1 MKLDP
6 IKICI
11 CGSVDDG
18 KSTLA
23 GRILLE
29 TKNIFADQIVKL
41 KNLSKRYGTTGS
53 NIDYA
58 LALDGLQAER
68 EQGITIDV
76 AHKYINYNKRRIVF
90 CDSPGH
96 KEYTKNVVTAASQ
109 CDAAIV
115 LLDASKGVLEQT
127 IRHIAILDFVGIKH
141 IIFAI
146 NKMDCVSYNYNAFIK
161 IQDKISLLLK
171 DKNFISSRFVPI
183 SALKGDN
190 IASLSSKMKWYKG
203 KNLLKILSNIKV
215 SDYTIKVSYIAI
227 QHVHRPNPLLRHY
240 MGIKKGQFFK
250 NDKIIVFPSC
260 QKTKIKNTFQGFE
273 KNKKNLKSNII
284 SFETKD
290 EIGITR
296 GDIVVKNKQS
306 SIQAGNAFNASVCII
321 SDDNL
326 YSGRDYIM
334 RIGNK
339 ETNININKIK
349 NKLNLSN
356 NQRKPCNELFINE
369 LGEIEFNSIE
379 TVAFIPFDQDKFLG
393 AFIFIDK
400 ENNNTVAVGKINF
413 ALQRSESVF
422 AEKINVTQKKKGQLL
437 KQDPVCI
444 WFTGISGSGKST
456 IAKALEQKLYQQGKI
471 TVLLDADNL
480 RLGINKNLGFSKSDR
495 IENVRRIAEIAKL
508 MVESGLIVIVACI
521 SPYVQERHFARSLF
535 KKKEFVE
542 VFINTPLSICQK
554 RDPKNLYKKVKN
566 NKFMNKTGLGMGYEV
581 SKNPEIEIN
590 TAKQKISLSVDK
602 IVMQLKKKN

>member
-1 MKLDP
+1 MKLAP
-6 IKICI
+6 IKICM

-18 KSTLA
+18 KSTLV
-23 GRILLE
+23 GRILYE
-29 TKNIFADQIVKL
+29 TRNIFTDQSLKL
-41 KNLSKRYGTTGS
+41 QSLSKRYGTTGS
-53 NIDYA
+53 KIDYA

-96 KEYTKNVVTAASQ
+96 KQYTKNVVTAASQ

-115 LLDASKGVLEQT
+115 LLDASKGLLEQT

-146 NKMDCVSYNYNAFIK
+146 NKMDCVSYNYNVFIK
-161 IQDKISLLLK
+161 IQDQISLLLK
-171 DKNFISSRFVPI
+171 DKNFISPKFVPI

-203 KNLLKILSNIKV
+203 KHLLKILSNMKV
-215 SDYTIKVSYIAI
+215 SDHKIKDSYIAI
-227 QHVHRPNPLLRHY
+227 QHVHRPNPSIRHY
-240 MGIKKGQFFK
+240 MGIRNGEFFK
-250 NDKIIVFPSC
+250 NDNIIVLPSR

-273 KNKKNLKSNII
+273 KNKRKLKSNII

-296 GDIVVKNKQS
+296 GDIVVKNKQG
-306 SIQAGNAFNASVCII
+306 SIQTGNAFNASVCII
-321 SDDNL
+321 SEDNL

-339 ETNININKIK
+339 ETNINISKIK
-349 NKLNLSN
+349 NKLDLFTNKKISC
-356 NQRKPCNELFINE
+356 KELLIND
-369 LGEIEFNSIE
+369 LGEIEFSSTE
-379 TVAFIPFDQDKFLG
+379 SVTFTPFDQDKFLG
-393 AFIFIDK
+393 TFILIDK
-400 ENNNTVAVGKINF
+400 ENNNTVAAGKIIF
-413 ALQRSESVF
+413 ALQRSESVL
-422 AEKINVTQKKKGQLL
+422 AEKIDVDQKKKAQLL
-437 KQDPVCI
+437 KQNPVCI
-444 WFTGISGSGKST
+444 WLTGISGSGKST

-471 TVLLDADNL
+471 TALLDADNL

-521 SPYVQERHFARSLF
+521 SPYEQERIAVRSLF
-535 KKKEFVE
+535 KEGKFFE
-542 VFINTPLSICQK
+542 VFVNTPLSVCKK
-554 RDPKNLYKKVKN
+554 RDPKGLYKKSK
-566 NKFMNKTGLGMGYEV
+566 MNKTMDKTGISNLYE
-581 SKNPEIEIN
+581 KPKHPDLEIDTSRENIN
-590 TAKQKISLSVDK
+590 SIVNKIINKV
-602 IVMQLKKKN
+602 

>member
-18 KSTLA
+18 KSTLV

-58 LALDGLQAER
+58 LSMDGLQAER

-96 KEYTKNVVTAASQ
+96 KQYTKNVVTAASQ
-109 CDAAIV
+109 CGVAIV

-127 IRHIAILDFVGIKH
+127 LRHIAILDFVGIKH
-141 IIFAI
+141 IIFTI
-146 NKMDCVSYNYNAFIK
+146 NKMDCVSYNYNVFIK
-161 IQDKISLLLK
+161 IQDQISLLLK
-171 DKNFISSRFVPI
+171 DKNFISPRFVPI

-203 KNLLKILSNIKV
+203 KSLLKILSNIKV
-215 SDYTIKVSYIAI
+215 SDYTIKDSYIAI
-227 QHVHRPNPLLRHY
+227 QHVHRPNPSIRHY
-240 MGIKKGQFFK
+240 MGIRNGEFFK
-250 NDKIIVFPSC
+250 NDNIIVFPSR

-273 KNKKNLKSNII
+273 KNKRKLKSNII

-296 GDIVVKNKQS
+296 GDIVVKNKQG
-306 SIQAGNAFNASVCII
+306 SIQTGNAFNASVCII
-321 SDDNL
+321 SEDNL

-339 ETNININKIK
+339 ETNINISKIK
-349 NKLNLSN
+349 NKLDLFTNKKISC
-356 NQRKPCNELFINE
+356 KELLIND

-379 TVAFIPFDQDKFLG
+379 SVTFTPFDQDKFLG
-393 AFIFIDK
+393 TFILIDK
-400 ENNNTVAVGKINF
+400 ENNNTVAAGKIIF
-413 ALQRSESVF
+413 ALQRSESVL

-456 IAKALEQKLYQQGKI
+456 IAKALEQELYQQGKI

-495 IENVRRIAEIAKL
+495 IENVRRTAEIAKL

-554 RDPKNLYKKVKN
+554 RDPKNFDLASGN
-566 NKFMNKTGLGMGYEV
+566 QLGL
-581 SKNPEIEIN
+581 
-590 TAKQKISLSVDK
+590 
-602 IVMQLKKKN
+602 

>member
-18 KSTLA
+18 KSTLV

-58 LALDGLQAER
+58 LSIDGLQAER

-76 AHKYINYNKRRIVF
+76 AHKYINYNKRRIIF

-109 CDAAIV
+109 CGAAII

-127 IRHIAILDFVGIKH
+127 RRHLAILDFVGIKNF
-141 IIFAI
+141 IFAI
-146 NKMDCVSYNYNAFIK
+146 NKMDYVSYNYNAFMK
-161 IQDKISLLLK
+161 IQNQISLLLK
-171 DKNFISSRFVPI
+171 DKNFINTSFVPV
-183 SALKGDN
+183 SALNGDN

-203 KNLLKILSNIKV
+203 KSLLKILSNIKV
-215 SDYTIKVSYIAI
+215 LDYIIKDAYIAI
-227 QHVHRPNPLLRHY
+227 QHVHRPNPLIRHY
-240 MGIKKGQFFK
+240 MGIKNGQFFK
-250 NDKIIVFPSC
+250 NDKIIVFPSR
-260 QKTKIKNTFQGFE
+260 QKTIIKNTFQGFE

-284 SFETKD
+284 SFETND
-290 EIGITR
+290 EIDITR
-296 GDIVVKNKQS
+296 GDVVVKNKQS
-306 SIQAGNAFNASVCII
+306 SIQTGNAFNTSVCII

-339 ETNININKIK
+339 EVNININKIK
-349 NKLNLSN
+349 NKLDLSSN
-356 NQRKPCNELFINE
+356 KKMPCHELFIND

-379 TVAFIPFDQDKFLG
+379 TVTFAPFDQDKFLG
-393 AFIFIDK
+393 TFILIDK

-413 ALQRSESVF
+413 ALHRSVSVF
-422 AEKINVTQKKKGQLL
+422 SEKTDIGHKKKAKLL

-444 WFTGISGSGKST
+444 WFTGISASGKST
-456 IAKALEQKLYQQGKI
+456 IAKSLEQKLYQQGKI

-521 SPYVQERHFARSLF
+521 SPYERERHFARSLF
-535 KKKEFVE
+535 KEGKFFE
-542 VFINTPLSICQK
+542 VFVNTPLSVCKK
-554 RDPKNLYKKVKN
+554 RDPKGLYKKSKM
-566 NKFMNKTGLGMGYEV
+566 NKAIDKTGLSNLYEKP
-581 SKNPEIEIN
+581 KNSDLEIDTSRENIN
-590 TAKQKISLSVDK
+590 SIVNK
-602 IVMQLKKKN
+602 IVNKLL

>member
-18 KSTLA
+18 KSTLV

-53 NIDYA
+53 NIDYV
-58 LALDGLQAER
+58 LSMDGLQAER

-96 KEYTKNVVTAASQ
+96 KQYTKNVVTAASQ
-109 CDAAIV
+109 CGVAIV

-127 IRHIAILDFVGIKH
+127 LRHIAILDFVGIKH
-141 IIFAI
+141 IIFTI
-146 NKMDCVSYNYNAFIK
+146 NKMDCVSYNYNVFIK
-161 IQDKISLLLK
+161 IQDQISLLLK
-171 DKNFISSRFVPI
+171 DKNFISPRFVPI

-203 KNLLKILSNIKV
+203 KSLLKILSNIKV
-215 SDYTIKVSYIAI
+215 SDYTIKDSYIAI
-227 QHVHRPNPLLRHY
+227 QHVHRPNPSIRHY
-240 MGIKKGQFFK
+240 MGIRNGEFFK
-250 NDKIIVFPSC
+250 NDNIIVFPSR

-273 KNKKNLKSNII
+273 KNKRKLKSNII

-296 GDIVVKNKQS
+296 GDIVVKNKQG
-306 SIQAGNAFNASVCII
+306 SIQTGNAFNASVCII
-321 SDDNL
+321 SEDNL

-339 ETNININKIK
+339 ETNINISKIK
-349 NKLNLSN
+349 NKLDLFTNKKISC
-356 NQRKPCNELFINE
+356 KELLIND

-379 TVAFIPFDQDKFLG
+379 SVTFTPFDQDKFLG
-393 AFIFIDK
+393 TFILIDK
-400 ENNNTVAVGKINF
+400 ENNNTVAAGKISF
-413 ALQRSESVF
+413 ALQRSESVL
-422 AEKINVTQKKKGQLL
+422 AEKIDIDQKKKAQLL
-437 KQDPVCI
+437 KQSPVCI
-444 WFTGISGSGKST
+444 WLTGISASGKST
-456 IAKALEQKLYQQGKI
+456 IAKALEKKLYQQGKI
-471 TVLLDADNL
+471 TALLDADNL

-495 IENVRRIAEIAKL
+495 IENVRRISEIAKL

-521 SPYVQERHFARSLF
+521 SPYEQERIAARSLF
-535 KKKEFVE
+535 KKFKFFE
-542 VFINTPLSICQK
+542 VFVNTPLSVCKK
-554 RDPKNLYKKVKN
+554 RDPKGLYKKSK
-566 NKFMNKTGLGMGYEV
+566 MNKKINRTGLSNLYE
-581 SKNPEIEIN
+581 KPKHPDLEIDTSRENIN
-590 TAKQKISLSVDK
+590 SIVNKIINKV
-602 IVMQLKKKN
+602 

>member
-18 KSTLA
+18 KSTLV

-58 LALDGLQAER
+58 LSMDGLQAER

-96 KEYTKNVVTAASQ
+96 KQYTKNVVTAASQ
-109 CDAAIV
+109 CGVAIV

-127 IRHIAILDFVGIKH
+127 LRHIAILDFVGIKH
-141 IIFAI
+141 IIFTI
-146 NKMDCVSYNYNAFIK
+146 NKMDCVSYNYNVFIK
-161 IQDKISLLLK
+161 IQDQISLLLK
-171 DKNFISSRFVPI
+171 DKNFISPRFVPI

-203 KNLLKILSNIKV
+203 KSLLKILSNIKV
-215 SDYTIKVSYIAI
+215 SDYTIKDSYIAI
-227 QHVHRPNPLLRHY
+227 QHVHRPNPSIRHY
-240 MGIKKGQFFK
+240 MGIRNGEFFK
-250 NDKIIVFPSC
+250 NDNIIVFPSR

-273 KNKKNLKSNII
+273 KNKRKLKSNII

-296 GDIVVKNKQS
+296 GDIVVKNKQG
-306 SIQAGNAFNASVCII
+306 SIQTGNAFNASVCII
-321 SDDNL
+321 SEDNL

-339 ETNININKIK
+339 ETNINISKIK
-349 NKLNLSN
+349 NKLDLFTNKKISC
-356 NQRKPCNELFINE
+356 KELLIND

-379 TVAFIPFDQDKFLG
+379 SVTFTPFDQDKFLG
-393 AFIFIDK
+393 TFILIDK
-400 ENNNTVAVGKINF
+400 ENNNTVAAGKIIF
-413 ALQRSESVF
+413 ALQRSESVL
-422 AEKINVTQKKKGQLL
+422 AEKIDIDQKKKAKLL
-437 KQDPVCI
+437 KQNPVCI
-444 WFTGISGSGKST
+444 WLTGISASGKST
-456 IAKALEQKLYQQGKI
+456 IAKALEKKLYQQGKI
-471 TVLLDADNL
+471 TALLDADNL

-495 IENVRRIAEIAKL
+495 IENVRRISEIAKL

-521 SPYVQERHFARSLF
+521 SPYEQERRAARSLF
-535 KKKEFVE
+535 KEGKFFE
-542 VFINTPLSICQK
+542 VFVNTPLSVCKK
-554 RDPKNLYKKVKN
+554 RDPKALYKKSK
-566 NKFMNKTGLGMGYEV
+566 MNKTIDKTGLSNLYE
-581 SKNPEIEIN
+581 KPNNPNLEIDTSRENIN
-590 TAKQKISLSVDK
+590 SIVNKIINK
-602 IVMQLKKKN
+602 F

>member
-1 MKLDP
+1 MKLRP

-18 KSTLA
+18 KSTLV
-23 GRILLE
+23 GRILYE
-29 TKNIFADQIVKL
+29 TGNIFTDQSLKL
-41 KNLSKRYGTTGS
+41 QSLSKRYGTTGS
-53 NIDYA
+53 KIDYA

-76 AHKYINYNKRRIVF
+76 AHKYINYNKRRIIF

-109 CDAAIV
+109 CGAAII

-127 IRHIAILDFVGIKH
+127 RRHLAILDFVGIKH
-141 IIFAI
+141 FIFAI
-146 NKMDCVSYNYNAFIK
+146 NKMDYVSYNYNAFMK
-161 IQDKISLLLK
+161 IQNQISLLLK
-171 DKNFISSRFVPI
+171 DKNFINTSFVPV
-183 SALKGDN
+183 SALNGDN

-203 KNLLKILSNIKV
+203 KSLLKILSNIKV
-215 SDYTIKVSYIAI
+215 SDYIIKDAYIAI
-227 QHVHRPNPLLRHY
+227 QHVHRPNPLIRHY
-240 MGIKKGQFFK
+240 MGIKNGQFFK
-250 NDKIIVFPSC
+250 NDKIIVFPSR

-284 SFETKD
+284 SFETND

-296 GDIVVKNKQS
+296 GDVVVKNKQS
-306 SIQAGNAFNASVCII
+306 SIQTGNAFNTSVCII

-339 ETNININKIK
+339 EVNININKIK
-349 NKLNLSN
+349 NKLNLSSN
-356 NQRKPCNELFINE
+356 KKMPCHELFIND

-379 TVAFIPFDQDKFLG
+379 TVTFAPFDQDKFLG
-393 AFIFIDK
+393 TFILIDK

-413 ALQRSESVF
+413 ALHRSESVF
-422 AEKINVTQKKKGQLL
+422 SEKTDIGHKKKAKLL
-437 KQDPVCI
+437 KQDPVCV
-444 WFTGISGSGKST
+444 WFTGISASGKST
-456 IAKALEQKLYQQGKI
+456 IAKSLEQKLYQQGKI

-521 SPYVQERHFARSLF
+521 SPYERERHFARSLF
-535 KKKEFVE
+535 KEGKFFE
-542 VFINTPLSICQK
+542 VFVNTPLSVCKK
-554 RDPKNLYKKVKN
+554 RDPKGLYKKSKM
-566 NKFMNKTGLGMGYEV
+566 NKAIDKTGLSNLYEKP
-581 SKNPEIEIN
+581 KNSDLEIDTSRENIN
-590 TAKQKISLSVDK
+590 SIVNK
-602 IVMQLKKKN
+602 IVNEIL